1 MSARNW
7 QGTALGVVIGMGIGV
22 ALGIL
27 LAPKSGQETREQIAG
42 AVKEG
47 LDEAI
52 ATGQD
57 IAQRAQDTV
66 DDARERVKEATE
78 AGQEAYRKA
87 KSTVA

>member
-1 MSARNW
+1 MSSSGW
-7 QGTALGVVIGMGIGV
+7 GSALP
-22 ALGIL
+22 LEFF